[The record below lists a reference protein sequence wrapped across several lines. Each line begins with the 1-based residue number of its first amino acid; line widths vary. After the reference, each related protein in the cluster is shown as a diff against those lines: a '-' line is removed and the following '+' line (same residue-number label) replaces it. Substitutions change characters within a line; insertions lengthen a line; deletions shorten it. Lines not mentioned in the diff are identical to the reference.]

1 MRFVGG
7 ATGFKTIRDL
17 LLFLIG
23 LGICVFH
30 IVTTPAADLSI
41 PLLLFG
47 AGMAGAPSVLKNDE
61 KKGDS

>member
-1 MRFVGG
+1 MRVVGG
-7 ATGFKTIRDL
+7 STGFKTIRDL
-17 LLFLIG
+17 MLFVIG

-30 IVTTPAADLSI
+30 IVTNPSADLSI

-47 AGMAGAPSVLKNDE
+47 AGLAGAPSVLKNDE